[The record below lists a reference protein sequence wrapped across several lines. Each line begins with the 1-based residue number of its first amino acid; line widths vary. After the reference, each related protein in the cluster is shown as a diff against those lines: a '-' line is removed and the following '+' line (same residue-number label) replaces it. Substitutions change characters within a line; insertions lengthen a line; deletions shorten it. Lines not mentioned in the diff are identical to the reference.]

1 MMKEIDP
8 GLVTL
13 VFNGVLLVVQL
24 YTTAKIS
31 ELKVYMH
38 ENFIRKSNGHPVSGP

>member
-1 MMKEIDP
+1 MMEKVDFQT
-8 GLVTL
+8 VSV
-13 VFNGVLLVVQL
+13 VFNLALLVVQL

-38 ENFIRKSNGHPVSGP
+38 EKFVTKASQQ